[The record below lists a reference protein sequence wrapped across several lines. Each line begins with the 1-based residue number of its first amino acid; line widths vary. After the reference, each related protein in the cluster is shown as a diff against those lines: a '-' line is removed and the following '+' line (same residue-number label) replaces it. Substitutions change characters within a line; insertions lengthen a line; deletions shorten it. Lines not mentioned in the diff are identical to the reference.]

1 MPRLL
6 RCLLL
11 LLLISGLVP
20 STAVMAEEVLLRLN
34 PGGHTSKIQEVVV
47 TPEGQVVTASNDKT
61 IRVWEI
67 EQGQLRE
74 QRKLLGQLGA
84 GSEGMIFALALS
96 ADGSLL
102 ASGGYF
108 RNNEIRLYDF
118 QSGEIKALLKG
129 HENVLYDLAFSPN
142 GQWLASASVD
152 ETVRIWPIGSGQADA
167 EA

>member
-61 IRVWEI
+61 IRVWDVA
-67 EQGQLRE
+67 QGQLRE
-74 QRKLLGQLGA
+74 QRKILGQLGA
-84 GSEGMIFALALS
+84 GSEGMI
-96 ADGSLL
+96 
-102 ASGGYF
+102 
-108 RNNEIRLYDF
+108 
-118 QSGEIKALLKG
+118 
-129 HENVLYDLAFSPN
+129 
-142 GQWLASASVD
+142 
-152 ETVRIWPIGSGQADA
+152 
-167 EA
+167 